1 MNCLT
6 INKFIMDYTVITDNG
21 GGEDQIYHDVEG
33 EIYTFP
39 PMYKMK
45 LLPGTQVV
53 YHRNKKTP
61 TSPNIPT
68 RMSDDSHYFGVAEI
82 GEVNPTKDGNLRAMI
97 VKFRRFKYPVEIHK
111 TGGGYYEVNPFW
123 QQGVR
128 AANKEVYDTIVAA
141 SQFPPVPQESKRIK
155 TSGVKTTTSLE
166 VGIASNPFCQKKYQV
181 VTGPKGYYLKN
192 LADGVYYE
200 LGRVD
205 LFDYKTGT
213 LKVLAKKADPLTDKL
228 SFLIR
233 HEGQQIVDIGIL
245 DQITNGLHFTGK
257 IGGKDINTNLFT

>member
-1 MNCLT
+1 M
-6 INKFIMDYTVITDNG
+6 FYTVITDNG

-39 PMYKMK
+39 RMYRSK
-45 LLPGTQVV
+45 LLPGTKVV
-53 YHRNKKTP
+53 YHRNKKTS
-61 TSPNIPT
+61 TSPYIPT

-82 GEVNPTKDGNLRAMI
+82 GEVKATNDGNLRATI
-97 VKFRRFKYPVEIHK
+97 VNFRRFKYPVDIHK
-111 TGGGYYEVNPFW
+111 PGGDYYERNPFW

-128 AANKEVYDTIVAA
+128 AANKEVYNSIVAA
-141 SQFPPVPQESKRIK
+141 SQFPPVPQDRKSIK

-166 VGIASNPFCQKKYQV
+166 VGIESNLFCQKKYQV

-200 LGRVD
+200 LGKVD
-205 LFDYKTGT
+205 SFDYKTGT
-213 LKVLAKKADPLTDKL
+213 LKVLAKKADFIHEKL

-233 HEGQQIVDIGIL
+233 HECQRTIDIGIF
-245 DQITNGLHFTGK
+245 DKITNGLHFTGK
-257 IGGKDINTNLFT
+257 IDEKDISINLLT

>member
-1 MNCLT
+1 MTYT
-6 INKFIMDYTVITDNG
+6 IITDNG
-21 GGEDQIYHDVEG
+21 GGEDQIYHDIEG
-33 EIYTFP
+33 QIYTFP
-39 PMYKMK
+39 PMYIEK

-53 YHRNKKTP
+53 YHRNKKTA

-82 GEVNPTKDGNLRAMI
+82 GEVKPTKDGNLRATI
-97 VKFRRFKYPVEIHK
+97 VKFRRFKHPVEIHK
-111 TGGGYYEVNPFW
+111 ADGGYYEENPFW

-141 SQFPPVPQESKRIK
+141 SQFPPLPQNSKRIK
-155 TSGVKTTTSLE
+155 TSGVRTTTSLN
-166 VGIASNPFCQKKYQV
+166 VGIASNLFCQNKYQV

-192 LADGVYYE
+192 LTDGVYYE
-200 LGRVD
+200 LGKVAS
-205 LFDYKTGT
+205 FDYKAGT
-213 LKVLAKKADPLTDKL
+213 LRVLAQKADPLYKKI

-233 HEGQQIVDIGIL
+233 HECQQVVDIGIF

-257 IGGKDINTNLFT
+257 IDGININVNLLT

>member
-1 MNCLT
+1 MNYT
-6 INKFIMDYTVITDNG
+6 IITDNG

-33 EIYTFP
+33 QIYTFP
-39 PMYKMK
+39 PMYREK

-53 YHRNKKTP
+53 YHRNKKTSA
-61 TSPNIPT
+61 SPSIPT

-82 GEVNPTKDGNLRAMI
+82 GEVRPTNDGNLRATI
-97 VKFRRFKYPVEIHK
+97 TNFRRFKYAVEIHK
-111 TGGGYYEVNPFW
+111 AGGGYYEKNPFW

-128 AANKEVYDTIVAA
+128 AANKEVYDSIVAA
-141 SQFPPVPQESKRIK
+141 SEFPPIPKDSKRIK
-155 TSGVKTTTSLE
+155 TSGVKTTTSLVE
-166 VGIASNPFCQKKYQV
+166 GIVSNSFCHKKYQV

-200 LGRVD
+200 LGKVD
-205 LFDYKTGT
+205 SFDYKSGA
-213 LKVLAKKADPLTDKL
+213 LNILAKRVDSMHEKF

-233 HEGQQIVDIGIL
+233 HEGQQTVDIGIL

-257 IGGKDINTNLFT
+257 IGGIDINVSLLT

>member
-1 MNCLT
+1 
-6 INKFIMDYTVITDNG
+6 MDYTVITDNG

-39 PMYKMK
+39 PMYRSK
-45 LLPGTQVV
+45 LLPGTKVI
-53 YHRNKKTP
+53 YHRNKKTS
-61 TSPNIPT
+61 TSPYIPT

-82 GEVNPTKDGNLRAMI
+82 GDVKVTNDGNLRATI
-97 VKFRRFKYPVEIHK
+97 KKFRRFKYPVDIHK
-111 TGGGYYEVNPFW
+111 PGGDYYEENPFW
-123 QQGVR
+123 QQGAR
-128 AANKEVYDTIVAA
+128 AANIEVYNSIVAA
-141 SQFPPVPQESKRIK
+141 SLFPPVPKDRKSIK

-200 LGRVD
+200 LGKVD
-205 LFDYKTGT
+205 SFDYKTGT
-213 LKVLAKKADPLTDKL
+213 LKVLSKKADSIHEKL

-233 HEGQQIVDIGIL
+233 HECQRTIDIGIF

-257 IGGKDINTNLFT
+257 IDEKDISVNLLT

>member
-1 MNCLT
+1 
-6 INKFIMDYTVITDNG
+6 MDYTVITDNG

-33 EIYTFP
+33 QIYTFP
-39 PMYKMK
+39 PMYRSK
-45 LLPGTQVV
+45 LLPGTKVV

-61 TSPNIPT
+61 TSPHIPT
-68 RMSDDSHYFGVAEI
+68 RMSDDSHYFGDAEI
-82 GEVNPTKDGNLRAMI
+82 GEVNETKDGNLRATI
-97 VKFRRFKYPVEIHK
+97 VNFRRFKYPVEIHK
-111 TGGGYYEVNPFW
+111 PGGGYYEVNPFW

-192 LADGVYYE
+192 LSDGVYYE

-205 LFDYKTGT
+205 PFDYKTGT
-213 LKVLAKKADPLTDKL
+213 LKVLAKKADPLNDKL

-257 IGGKDINTNLFT
+257 IDGKNISINLLT